1 MKNYNKKYNSLQ
13 GKFIISSPNMNDT
26 VFKKSL
32 IYIISDNEDGS
43 VGIIINKP
51 ALKVKVSTLLGKNI
65 KGVKNLPKIYY
76 GGPVE
81 LDKSF
86 ILHTNDNK
94 NYDNDIKLDSELM
107 LSNDFSTIEEIILGN
122 GPTKSLLTIGYTG
135 WASFQL
141 HEELKKNDWLELDL
155 DTNIIFTD
163 NYQNKWDQAI
173 SKLGINKKLL
183 KNAIFTNYT
192 GLA

>member
-1 MKNYNKKYNSLQ
+1 MKNINKKYNTLQ

-43 VGIIINKP
+43 MGIIINKP
-51 ALKVKVSTLLGKNI
+51 ALNVKISSFLGKNL
-65 KGVKNLPKIYY
+65 KGIKNLPKIYY

-86 ILHTNDNK
+86 ILHTSDNK
-94 NYDNDIKLDSELM
+94 NSENHIKLDNDLM
-107 LSNDFSTIEEIILGN
+107 LSNDFSTIEEIISGN

-155 DTNIIFTD
+155 DTSIIFTD

>member
-1 MKNYNKKYNSLQ
+1 MKNISKKYNSLQ
-13 GKFIISSPNMNDT
+13 GKFLISSPNINDNI
-26 VFKKSL
+26 FKKSL

-43 VGIIINKP
+43 MGIIINKP
-51 ALKVKVSTLLGKNI
+51 ALKVNVSSLLGKNI
-65 KGVKNLPKIYY
+65 EGIKKPPKIYY

-81 LDKSF
+81 LNKSF

-94 NYDNDIKLDSELM
+94 NYKNRIELDNDLV
-107 LSNDFSTIEEIILGN
+107 LSSDFSTIEEIILGN
-122 GPTKSLLTIGYTG
+122 GPAKSILTIGYTG

-155 DTNIIFTD
+155 DTSIIFTG
-163 NYQNKWDQAI
+163 NYHNKWDQAI
-173 SKLGINKKLL
+173 SKLGINKQLL

-192 GLA
+192 GSA

>member
-1 MKNYNKKYNSLQ
+1 
-13 GKFIISSPNMNDT
+13 MNDT

-43 VGIIINKP
+43 MGIIINKP
-51 ALKVKVSTLLGKNI
+51 ALKVKVSSLLGKDL
-65 KGVKNLPKIYY
+65 KGLKNPPKIFY

-86 ILHTNDNK
+86 ILYTSDNK
-94 NYDNDIKLDSELM
+94 NYENCIKLDNELI

-122 GPTKSLLTIGYTG
+122 DPAKSLLTIGYTG

-141 HEELKKNDWLELDL
+141 HEELRKNDWLELDL
-155 DTNIIFTD
+155 DTSIIFTD
-163 NYQNKWDQAI
+163 NHQYKWDQAI